1 MKEKFDITGMGC
13 AACSARIEKGVSKMP
28 GMTKCQVNLLT
39 NSMEVE
45 YDSAQLT
52 SEQIVAEVDNLGYG
66 AKSTA
71 GAADGGEGSEDDED
85 SHPSGSGF
93 KEISI
98 GREADQ
104 LKRRFGIS
112 LIFMVPLFYISMG
125 HMFGWPLPFTVTGHT
140 DPLFVILCG
149 ILALPII
156 IVNYKYYTTGFGML
170 FRGSPNMDTLIAVGS
185 AAAVVLLY
193 FESAAM
199 ILTLVTLG
207 KYLQARAE
215 RKTGEAI
222 NKLIALA
229 PSTLHVIRDGD
240 ELEVPIEAVRKG
252 ETVIARPGETIGVDG
267 IILTG
272 STAVDQSAITGE
284 SIPVDKMVGDEIIA
298 GTINERGYITY
309 EAVKVG
315 SDTTISKIVSL
326 VEEAASSKAPISRLA
341 DKVSGIFVP
350 TVIAIAI
357 VAAVIWT
364 IFGPSITFAVT
375 IGISVLVISCPCAL
389 GLATP
394 VAIMVATGKG
404 ASMGVLVKSAEALET
419 LHKVDAIV
427 FDKTGTL
434 TQGKPAVTDLVTLN
448 SASKEE
454 LLQITA
460 SLENLSEHP
469 LGRAVCKR
477 AADEGMTLSSAED
490 FDYVFGRGI
499 KGTIDGTTYY
509 AGNIKFIAENCNST
523 DKNDVLDR
531 YIEQL
536 QGQGKTL
543 IILASSKEVMGIV
556 AMADRLNITA
566 REALEAIRGFGIE
579 EVLLTGDN
587 QRTGEAIAR
596 QLGIDKVYAEVLPD
610 GKEAVIR
617 GLQEEG
623 KIVAMVGD
631 GVNDAPAI
639 MRADVGLAVG
649 AGTDIAIEAADM
661 VIMRN
666 DLNDVFKA
674 IKLSKATL
682 ANIKMSLFWAFFYNV
697 LGIPVAAGVL
707 YPLLELT
714 LNPMIAAAAMSL
726 SSVCVVTNALLLK
739 RKNI

>member
-45 YDSAQLT
+45 YDGAQLT

-66 AKSTA
+66 AKSTS
-71 GAADGGEGSEDDED
+71 GDGSASDGEEEDD
-85 SHPSGSGF
+85 SHPGGGGF

-104 LKRRFGIS
+104 LKRRFFIS
-112 LIFMVPLFYISMG
+112 LVFMVPLFYVSMG
-125 HMFGWPLPFTVTGHT
+125 HMLGLPLPFTVTGHT

-156 IVNYKYYTTGFGML
+156 VINYKYYTVGFGML

-229 PSTLHVIRDGD
+229 PPTLHVIRDGE

-284 SIPVDKMVGDEIIA
+284 SIPVDKTVGDEVIA
-298 GTINERGYITY
+298 GTVNERGHITY

-315 SDTTISKIVSL
+315 SDTTISKIVTL

-350 TVIAIAI
+350 TVIGIAI
-357 VAAVIWT
+357 VSAIIWS
-364 IFGPSITFAVT
+364 IFGPSLTFAVT

-404 ASMGVLVKSAEALET
+404 ASMGILVKSAEALET
-419 LHKVDAIV
+419 LHKVDTIV

-434 TQGKPAVTDLVTLN
+434 TQGKPTVTDLVTLN
-448 SASKEE
+448 DSSKEE

-477 AADEGMTLSSAED
+477 ATEKGMTFSAVED

-499 KGTIDGTTYY
+499 KGTIDETIYF

-623 KIVAMVGD
+623 KVVAMVGD
-631 GVNDAPAI
+631 GINDAPAI

-649 AGTDIAIEAADM
+649 TGTDIAIEAADM

-674 IKLSKATL
+674 VKLSKATL
-682 ANIKMSLFWAFFYNV
+682 SNIKMSLFWAFFYNV
-697 LGIPVAAGVL
+697 LGIPIAAGVL
-707 YPLLELT
+707 YPLLQLT

-726 SSVCVVTNALLLK
+726 SSVCVVSNALLLK